1 LVAARRA
8 IGGRAIAGAMSFDSL
23 AAHYRW
29 MEWLLAGRKLQ
40 RCRTA
45 FLGRIHPPREVLL
58 LGEGNGRFLE
68 ALLLAYPQARVTCVD
83 ASAAMLERARA
94 RLAARDGEFSNVS
107 FVHADIFS
115 WIVPRKKFDLIAS
128 HFFLDCFL
136 PDEVDWIVDRIAAA
150 AAPNAQWLLAD
161 FREPAAGPARW
172 RARLI
177 LRSMYAFFRRV
188 TGLSGSRITPP
199 GKFLQPR
206 GFRLREQVITEWGL
220 LHSDWWSRDCRGAGL
235 HSRA

>member
-1 LVAARRA
+1 
-8 IGGRAIAGAMSFDSL
+8 MSFDSL

-45 FLGRIHPPREVLL
+45 FLRRIHPPCEVLL

-68 ALLLAYPQARVTCVD
+68 ALLQIHPQARVTCVD

-94 RLAARDGEFSNVS
+94 RLAGDSSNVA

-115 WIVPRKKFDLIAS
+115 WAAPGRKFDLIAS

-136 PDEVDWIVDRIAAA
+136 PDEIDWIVDRIADAA
-150 AAPNAQWLLAD
+150 VPNAQWLLAD
-161 FREPAAGPARW
+161 FCEPAKGPARW
-172 RARLI
+172 RARII
-177 LRSMYAFFRRV
+177 LRSMYVFFRRV

-199 GKFLQPR
+199 EKFLQPR
-206 GFRLREQVITEWGL
+206 GFRLRAQVITEWGL
-220 LHSDWWSRDCRGAGL
+220 LHSDWWTRDSAPGMISRV
-235 HSRA
+235 